1 MWVRDHLGGL
11 WDDEDSVSWYPR
23 DGRPGLSP
31 AQPATVCVLQFPL
44 NLSDRQAVEAV
55 RCRTDSTQVLA
66 AARELTRLELV
77 LKAVRAALEEA
88 SRDTPNVLDDL
99 VDADRATR
107 YGRPVRLPAQPSHPV
122 TRLKQA
128 GADACQLLQC
138 LPSHRRGPRA
148 EALGQIMVQNF
159 LVDARG
165 ILRPRTEKDGRPTG
179 AVRIISPYDPDARR
193 AIRGNTRWN
202 GYLVHV
208 TETCDT
214 DTRVNLITDIATT
227 SPIRDT
233 QALSGVHVRLHTRQ
247 LPPTQ
252 PLVGGGYIST
262 ALLND
267 SARDHRVQLVGP
279 VKASGAWQKK
289 EQTGFTRDGVTTDF
303 DRRQVTCPNGQT
315 STTWLETPAMAP
327 YTAARFASRQCAPCP
342 DRPARTRGKSAR
354 TVNFLPRHLH
364 ELQAGNRTDQQDP
377 PLEAA
382 LRHPV
387 RRRRHHLRTGQRS
400 PSPPQPLPR
409 PPQDPRP
416 THPDRHRHQPRTP
429 CLTSASPSPQRS
441 HSVPALPRLTRPDLG
456 MLVAAK
462 QMNQALLIFS

>member
-1 MWVRDHLGGL
+1 
-11 WDDEDSVSWYPR
+11 
-23 DGRPGLSP
+23 
-31 AQPATVCVLQFPL
+31 
-44 NLSDRQAVEAV
+44 
-55 RCRTDSTQVLA
+55 
-66 AARELTRLELV
+66 
-77 LKAVRAALEEA
+77 
-88 SRDTPNVLDDL
+88 
-99 VDADRATR
+99 
-107 YGRPVRLPAQPSHPV
+107 
-122 TRLKQA
+122 
-128 GADACQLLQC
+128 
-138 LPSHRRGPRA
+138 
-148 EALGQIMVQNF
+148 MVQNF

-233 QALSGVHVRLHTRQ
+233 QALSGVHTRLHTRQ
-247 LPPTQ
+247 LLPTQ
-252 PLVGGGYIST
+252 HLVDGGYIST
-262 ALLND
+262 TLLND

-279 VKASGAWQKK
+279 AKPSGAWQKK
-289 EQTGFTRDGVTTDF
+289 KQTGFTRDDFTTDV
-303 DRRQVTCPNGQT
+303 DRRQITCPNGQT

-377 PLEAA
+377 HWRRLYATRSGVEGTICELVNAHQARRSRYHDHRKTHVQHILTGTAINLERLASRA
-382 LRHPV
+382 HLHHP
-387 RRRRHHLRTGQRS
+387 RG
-400 PSPPQPLPR
+400 
-409 PPQDPRP
+409 
-416 THPDRHRHQPRTP
+416 
-429 CLTSASPSPQRS
+429 LTAFQHYLDSRD
-441 HSVPALPRLTRPDLG
+441 LTWECW
-456 MLVAAK
+456 
-462 QMNQALLIFS
+462 